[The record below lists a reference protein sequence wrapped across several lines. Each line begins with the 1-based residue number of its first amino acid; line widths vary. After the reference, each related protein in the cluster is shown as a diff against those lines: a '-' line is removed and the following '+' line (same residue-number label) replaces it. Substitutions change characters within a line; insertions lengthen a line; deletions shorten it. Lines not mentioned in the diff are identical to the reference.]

1 MTQFEASL
9 AALEIDLNEDFL
21 KQLDELF
28 PGPGGAAPEAYAW

>member
-1 MTQFEASL
+1 MEQLDGAMRALSL
-9 AALEIDLNEDFL
+9 SLGSDIL